1 MLRKCFI
8 IIMILALTIGIA
20 SAEDNLTLEE
30 TDTPLGD
37 GGEISI
43 SDVQDRINNA
53 EEGSTVEVN

>member
-1 MLRKCFI
+1 
-8 IIMILALTIGIA
+8 MILALTIGIA